1 MSRTN
6 HVRKTTV
13 YLTVVGAL
21 AFALAGAARAQT
33 PVDAFVAKVTEG
45 IAGIHAQAGGDAAKT
60 VAGCSDFLGGVL
72 NLPAMAKTAARDGW
86 EQMTAEQHDAY
97 EKAFAQKLA
106 TECARELAK
115 YNGEPITL
123 AGVRNMGGD
132 KLATVRLGTPE
143 KARMIA
149 WQLRGTGDT
158 VSGVDVLFEGH
169 SVMIKAYGDFRAA
182 LRANRGNFDAVIES
196 LRKGSAPSNDGTAR
210 NRRATVRRPR
220 RSRSPAR
227 AAHSTTARLWRSSRS
242 ISRLRPAIASPS
254 SGRAAP
260 ARAASSTS

>member
-13 YLTVVGAL
+13 YLSIAGAL
-21 AFALAGAARAQT
+21 ALAAVARAQA
-33 PVDAFVAKVTEG
+33 PVDAFVAKVTDG
-45 IAGIHAQAGGDAAKT
+45 ITGIHAQAGGDAAKT
-60 VAGCSDFLGGVL
+60 LTGCSEFLASVL
-72 NLPAMAKTAARDGW
+72 DLPAMAKTAGRDGW
-86 EQMTAEQHDAY
+86 EKMSAEQHDAY

-106 TECARELAK
+106 TECARELAR

-158 VSGVDVLFEGH
+158 LSAVDVLFEGH

-182 LRANRGNFDAVIES
+182 LRANRGNIDAVIES
-196 LRKGSAPSNDGTAR
+196 LRK
-210 NRRATVRRPR
+210 
-220 RSRSPAR
+220 
-227 AAHSTTARLWRSSRS
+227 
-242 ISRLRPAIASPS
+242 
-254 SGRAAP
+254 
-260 ARAASSTS
+260 